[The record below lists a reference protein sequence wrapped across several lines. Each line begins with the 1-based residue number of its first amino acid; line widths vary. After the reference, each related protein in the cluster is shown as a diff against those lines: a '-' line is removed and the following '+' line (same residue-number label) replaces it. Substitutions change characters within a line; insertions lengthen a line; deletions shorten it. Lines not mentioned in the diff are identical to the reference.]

1 VSKAVTV
8 AEITKRKLRGL
19 HQNTQIGLAPA
30 AAASAGSSTSKHP
43 QPDISIVL
51 SLEPLDPS
59 RPGYQPPL
67 TDEEIL
73 NACIDDD
80 DQDCSAAPLAPQPT
94 GAIPGAISG
103 GAGASAVHAAA
114 AEAATVPA
122 TAAAV
127 AGGGGVGGDAHAVV
141 FLDIDGVLLPFGK
154 AAAEGAADG
163 DPARRFPRSCLAA
176 LSRLLEASGARIVL
190 SSTWRVDAAAVE
202 QILANFHAYSADE
215 PERGAALGR
224 IAQLTE
230 TTDPATHSERQWEI
244 HAWLQAADAHMHLYR
259 EGSQQGLAHSKDSQ
273 RGFTYLQGQRVPPSL
288 HPPMPLHP
296 GTPARAPVGG
306 ARRRRATR
314 GAAQCR
320 ARCRVRR
327 PRREDGEPR
336 GPHRGRGR
344 ARHLAACAAADIG

>member
-1 VSKAVTV
+1 MCSSRT
-8 AEITKRKLRGL
+8 R
-19 HQNTQIGLAPA
+19 HQ
-30 AAASAGSSTSKHP
+30 
-43 QPDISIVL
+43 
-51 SLEPLDPS
+51 
-59 RPGYQPPL
+59 Y
-67 TDEEIL
+67 
-73 NACIDDD
+73 
-80 DQDCSAAPLAPQPT
+80 
-94 GAIPGAISG
+94 
-103 GAGASAVHAAA
+103 
-114 AEAATVPA
+114 EAACMRGRA
-122 TAAAV
+122 R
-127 AGGGGVGGDAHAVV
+127 
-141 FLDIDGVLLPFGK
+141 
-154 AAAEGAADG
+154 
-163 DPARRFPRSCLAA
+163 ARR
-176 LSRLLEASGARIVL
+176 LLTYVRTHLRTYSHAYLLTYVL
-190 SSTWRVDAAAVE
+190 THVRTV
-202 QILANFHAYSADE
+202 YSADE